1 MTTATISRP
10 PAAPATT
17 AEQDLIRVS
26 VVDDAVVVRGM
37 IGRWIGEEDGIVLAG
52 THRNGR
58 VAVDQIAKETPHVIV
73 LDIEMPEMDGI
84 TALPLLLKECPGAA
98 IIMAS
103 TLTRRNAEIS
113 LKAMSLG
120 ASDYVPKP
128 ETNSGVSTSADF
140 RRELIEKVR
149 ALGERSKRRAKFRL
163 SPKKDPVERT
173 RPAAAASGSDAAAA
187 AVASPSSFKLRK
199 PGSGRPAV
207 LVIGS
212 STGGPPA
219 LSELFAALDKRVFS
233 AVPIVVTQHM
243 PAAFTPILAEH
254 IGRSAD
260 VTAREG
266 VNGEDLKA
274 GAVYIAPGGQH
285 LVIDGSRTTPR
296 IGLNDDPPV
305 HYCKPAVD
313 PMFTSAAKV
322 FGSAV
327 LGVVL
332 TGMGQDGA
340 DGGVVIADAG
350 GTVIA
355 QDQETSVVWGMPGAT
370 AHAGCCSAVLPLE
383 RIADAINRKVLGS
396 SIA

>member
-10 PAAPATT
+10 AAEPSAS
-17 AEQDLIRVS
+17 ADQDAIRVS

-37 IGRWIGEEDGIVLAG
+37 IGRWIGEEDGVVLAG

-58 VAVDQIAKETPHVIV
+58 VAVEQIAKDKPNVII

-84 TALPLLLKECPGAA
+84 TALPLLIKECPGAA

-113 LKAMSLG
+113 LKALSLG

-140 RRELIEKVR
+140 RRDLIEKVR
-149 ALGERSKRRAKFRL
+149 GLGARSKRRDRL
-163 SPKKDPVERT
+163 RLPSRTSAPDTATSPAP
-173 RPAAAASGSDAAAA
+173 SGGSGAAAA
-187 AVASPSSFKLRK
+187 AVAN
-199 PGSGRPAV
+199 PGSFSLRRPGSARPSV

-219 LSELFAALDKRVFS
+219 LSKLFTDLDKRVYG

-254 IGRSAD
+254 IGRSAGMP
-260 VTAREG
+260 AREG
-266 VNGEDLKA
+266 VNGEPLEA
-274 GAVYIAPGGQH
+274 GTIYVAPGGQH
-285 LVIDGSRTTPR
+285 LVIDGSRSAPLIR
-296 IGLNDDPPV
+296 LNDGPPV

-322 FGSAV
+322 FGAAV

-340 DGGVVIADAG
+340 DGGVVIADGG
-350 GTVIA
+350 GTVFA

-370 AHAGCCSAVLPLE
+370 AHAGCCSDVLPLQRMAE
-383 RIADAINRKVLGS
+383 AINRKVLGGVS
-396 SIA
+396 A